1 METNATF
8 TQEPKAPA
16 ERIGFGKR
24 LGAYL
29 LDFVIAGVGG
39 FAIGIFAGTALA
51 AMLFASEM
59 GEGLEEAEVMGGGM
73 VGMLGGM
80 LGTIAGMMLIFL
92 LIMLLEAFTGQTF
105 GKMILG
111 IKNGNEDGS
120 SAGIGPLLTRALIKY
135 IGTIMTVLAGIT
147 SVEEL
152 SSLGSLAGFIVFIG
166 FFFILGE
173 KRQGFH
179 DMIAKTA
186 VFNKSDI
193 DSRTT

>member
-1 METNATF
+1 METNESF
-8 TQEPKAPA
+8 TQEPQTPA

-29 LDFVIAGVGG
+29 LDVVIAGAGG
-39 FAIGIFAGTALA
+39 FIIGIFAGTALA
-51 AMLFASEM
+51 ALFFASDM
-59 GEGLEEAEVMGGGM
+59 IEGTEEAEAIGGGI

-80 LGTIAGMMLIFL
+80 VGTIAGMMLIFL

-111 IKNGNEDGS
+111 LKNGNDDGS
-120 SAGIGPLLTRALIKY
+120 TAGTGALVTRAVVKY
-135 IGTIMTVLAGIT
+135 IGTIMAVLAGIT
-147 SVEEL
+147 GVAML
-152 SSLGSLAGFIVFIG
+152 STLGSLAGFIVFIG
-166 FFFILGE
+166 FFFILGD
-173 KRQGFH
+173 KKQGFH

-193 DSRTT
+193 D

>member
-1 METNATF
+1 METNESF
-8 TQEPKAPA
+8 TQEAKAPA

-24 LGAYL
+24 LGAFL
-29 LDFVIAGVGG
+29 LDIVISGAGG

-51 AMLFASEM
+51 ALFFSADM
-59 GEGLEEAEVMGGGM
+59 VEGTEEAEAMASGI

-111 IKNGNEDGS
+111 IKNGNDDGT

-147 SVEEL
+147 SVAML

-166 FFFILGE
+166 CFFVLGD

-186 VFNKSDI
+186 VFNKTDI
-193 DSRTT
+193 E